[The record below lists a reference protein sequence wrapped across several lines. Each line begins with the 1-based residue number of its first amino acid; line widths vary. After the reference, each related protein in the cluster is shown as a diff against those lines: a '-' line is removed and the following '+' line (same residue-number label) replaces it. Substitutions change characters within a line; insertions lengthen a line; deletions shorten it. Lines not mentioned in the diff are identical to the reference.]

1 MTHRMH
7 QDAQAAGGR
16 HWWTSAEQ
24 RSEQKQQAQS
34 MDEVTRL
41 NSKSPKI
48 HWQDAPKVSFM
59 FSNSEDTTTH
69 QVFDGMYVLCSRVEQ
84 GHGRKKSEDQLKLRM
99 APSDLPQKGL
109 SQLPGATTKT
119 TTSRNSR
126 EKDCT
131 WTTSH

>member
-1 MTHRMH
+1 MTHRMR

-48 HWQDAPKVSFM
+48 HWQDAPKVWFM
-59 FSNSEDTTTH
+59 FSNSEGPTH
-69 QVFDGMYVLCSRVEQ
+69 QVFDGIFYAHVWNRGMGGKNWRLAQV
-84 GHGRKKSEDQLKLRM
+84 
-99 APSDLPQKGL
+99 
-109 SQLPGATTKT
+109 
-119 TTSRNSR
+119 
-126 EKDCT
+126 KDGG
-131 WTTSH
+131 